1 MIIVYTLALTPLI
14 TPPSRRPTQIDAY
27 ELKTALR
34 EGPMSGALEI
44 TEAEVDAIVAAMI
57 SWADINADGEIDF
70 DEYKR
75 IIKAGCEPGGRKE
88 PRAERAA
95 AAASS

>member
-1 MIIVYTLALTPLI
+1 
-14 TPPSRRPTQIDAY
+14 
-27 ELKTALR
+27 
-34 EGPMSGALEI
+34 MSGALEI

-57 SWADINADGEIDF
+57 SYADINADGEIDF

-75 IIKAGCEPGGRKE
+75 IIKAGCEPGGRKRKE
-88 PRAERAA
+88 PRAEPAT